1 MSNKDR
7 KREEGKRD
15 LLALPELDDQEWQR
29 LESERDSQV
38 HIDGIWDDWRHVQ
51 RIGAQFVVR
60 FGKRLNIMRNAVPY
74 GEWQKRVKTALP
86 FGEDQALRYMA
97 IADNPVL
104 SNPACT
110 RDLPG
115 GVDTLAAL
123 ARLDAK
129 LGEGTLEAKLKS
141 GEINAKTTKKQVIAL
156 WKPPSGGGGDG
167 GRGNAGSATLFANTV
182 KHLRTCT
189 KDQRVD
195 YLMRLR
201 TAVGALGVELDVKPS
216 PEPVTIEGETVAK
229 DDDDAKQQ

>member
-29 LESERDSQV
+29 LERQTDSQV
-38 HIDGIWDDWRHVQ
+38 HIDGIWDDWRHAQ
-51 RIGAQFVVR
+51 RIGAQFVLR
-60 FGKRLNIMRNAVPY
+60 FGKRLNIMRNAIPY
-74 GEWQKRVKTALP
+74 GEWHKKVKTALP

-97 IADNPVL
+97 IADHPVL

-123 ARLDAK
+123 ARLDGK

-156 WKPPSGGGGDG
+156 WKPPSGGGGRGDADG
-167 GRGNAGSATLFANTV
+167 ATLFAHTV

-189 KDQRVD
+189 QDQRVD

-201 TAVGALGVELDVKPS
+201 TAVGALGVELEVKPS
-216 PEPVTIEGETVAK
+216 PEPVTIEGEAVAK
-229 DDDDAKQQ
+229 DDSDAA